1 MANQSVQVE
10 TLSQTI
16 TALIVGNTDNL
27 GLFLARDLLSR
38 GLGVTLVGPKSDYL
52 DTHVFEQLLDLPEIT
67 HLSTYTNTTQPPH
80 YGFFIF
86 SPQNPNFESLD
97 RFFSLFP
104 ISAKLAIISPPPLP
118 DSDQES
124 DFDRLQ
130 NLISSRLINHQ
141 QNLRFIVVNHLFGR
155 AVTSKTNNP
164 LTPIFLST
172 LGSTHPTF
180 PSLNATIYPLHLA
193 SATQAIVKS
202 LFSSDSIGKIFQL
215 GGQPILVRDL
225 VSQLQQLTEIPLTLP
240 TPSSPQSHDQHH
252 QELWQQIQATW
263 QQLSWHPSADISTH
277 LSETVSW
284 YKAHPQ
290 LGFSQETKPNPETHS
305 STHSKVLPPSPT
317 PPLTPIISKL
327 ATLKKSDQNHHL
339 STQPTPPPITQ
350 EIRQQ
355 LNPKIHQEPK
365 PLSPPL
371 ITSTPNKDHKHFTL
385 QSLGVPS
392 KPKKSR
398 RFRLPTNKPKNPRR
412 QIVAFL
418 GTLIILVLVVL
429 TALLFFTQKLR
440 VLPQLISSPPQEIL
454 SQTSFLN
461 PTLNSTRLAFSVI
474 QKPVSLVIG
483 QQTTNSFQ
491 TQLNYAHS
499 FSSSLNDLAQ
509 VQTSTGSLLQ
519 SLFDPNLT
527 LDSSLLT
534 KATSDS
540 LKAFRSISQLEA
552 YQKQSSQVGESS
564 FLSHLNLDQAS
575 SKLTHVKSALFSQ
588 HQLFTQFG
596 PIFSSSTPQRIL
608 VLVQDTSE
616 LRPTGGFITT
626 YADLTLNQG
635 KLISVEI
642 GDVSSLDNKLLGHV
656 EPPLAVKQFLGES
669 SWFLRDVNWDPDTA
683 TTAKRVAWFY
693 QKQTNF
699 NVDYVLLLNSDLFAL
714 LLDITGPLSL
724 PSISQPVNSQN
735 YLSLQRNYL
744 VASADQTQSDFL
756 TLLFQHLFSS
766 LSSSQTNYSLLSQA
780 LLQTLPQQPLTLYPL
795 KPDDNQSLTQTHFT
809 NSLTPTPCLSDP
821 CHSAYF
827 SLVEANVGV
836 NKVNPFINRQVSH
849 LLDFSQNNQ
858 VGETLQINFTNTADS
873 SNWPLG
879 SYKNYLRLYLPQS
892 AQINTVKI
900 GETALNED
908 QYDTSTQHNF
918 LVLGLL
924 LDVTPSSTTTLTVD
938 YHLPLTPLKSTFNLN
953 YFYDYQPGVSPH
965 TFNLQIIPPSNY
977 TPTSLPIQIT
987 NQDLLKFSQTV
998 SSDQSFQFEF
1008 SPRQ

>member
-10 TLSQTI
+10 TLTQTI
-16 TALIVGNTDNL
+16 TALITGNTDNL

-52 DTHVFEQLLDLPEIT
+52 DTHIFDQIIDLPETT
-67 HLSTYTNTTQPPH
+67 HLSSLTNTIHSPH
-80 YGFFIF
+80 YGFYIF
-86 SPQNPNFESLD
+86 SPQHPDFESLD
-97 RFFSLFP
+97 HFFSLFP

-118 DSDQES
+118 DSNQES

-141 QNLRFIVVNHLFGR
+141 QNLRFIVTNHLFGR
-155 AVTSKTNNP
+155 AVVSKTNNP

-172 LGSTHPTF
+172 LTTSPSGF
-180 PSLNATIYPLHLA
+180 PSLDTTIYPLHLA
-193 SATQAIVKS
+193 SATQAIIKS

-215 GGQPILVRDL
+215 GGQPLLVRDL
-225 VSQLQQLTEIPLTLP
+225 VSKLQQITEIPLLP
-240 TPSSPQSHDQHH
+240 HSLSASKFHH
-252 QELWQQIQATW
+252 QPPQELWLQIQATW
-263 QQLSWHPSADISTH
+263 QQLSWHPPTDISTH

-290 LGFSQETKPNPETHS
+290 LGFSQETQLKPETI
-305 STHSKVLPPSPT
+305 STNHPKILSPSPT
-317 PPLTPIISKL
+317 PPLTPVVTQSAAPKE
-327 ATLKKSDQNHHL
+327 SDQNLLL
-339 STQPTPPPITQ
+339 ST
-350 EIRQQ
+350 
-355 LNPKIHQEPK
+355 
-365 PLSPPL
+365 PLSNNQKISLQPSPEIPPNLKPPNPPL
-371 ITSTPNKDHKHFTL
+371 TFATSQDHKQFTL
-385 QSLGVPS
+385 QSLGVTS

-398 RFRLPTNKPKNPRR
+398 RFNLPSIKPKNPRR
-412 QIVAFL
+412 RVVAFL
-418 GTLIILVLVVL
+418 GTLTALVLIVL
-429 TALLFFTQKLR
+429 TVFLIFTQKLR
-440 VLPQLISSPPQEIL
+440 VLPELISSPPQEIL

-461 PTLNSTRLAFSVI
+461 PILNSLRLAFSVI

-491 TQLNYAHS
+491 TQLNYTHS

-519 SLFDPNLT
+519 ALLDPNLS
-527 LDSSLLT
+527 LDSNLLT
-534 KATSDS
+534 KTTADS

-552 YQKQSSQVGESS
+552 HQKQSLEVGESS
-564 FLSHLNLDQAS
+564 FLSGLNLDQAS
-575 SKLTHVKSALFSQ
+575 SKLSHIKSALFSQ
-588 HQLFTQFG
+588 HQLFTQLG

-608 VLVQDTSE
+608 VLVQDSSE

-635 KLISVEI
+635 KLISVEV

-699 NVDYVLLLNSDLFAL
+699 NVDYVLLLNSDLFAP
-714 LLDITGPLSL
+714 LLDITGPLTL

-756 TLLFQHLFSS
+756 TLLFQQLFSS
-766 LSSSQTNYSLLSQA
+766 LSSPQTNYSLLSQT

-795 KPDDNQSLTQTHFT
+795 KPDRDQPLVQTHFT
-809 NSLTPTPCLSDP
+809 NSLSLNRCLSEP
-821 CHSAYF
+821 CHSAHF

-836 NKVNPFINRQVSH
+836 NKVNPFISRQVSH
-849 LLDFSQNNQ
+849 LLDFTQTNQ
-858 VGETLQINFTNTADS
+858 VGETLQINFTNSADS
-873 SNWPLG
+873 VNWPLG

-892 AQINTVKI
+892 AQISSVKM
-900 GETALNED
+900 GETILKED

-924 LDVTPSSTTTLTVD
+924 LDVTPSSTTTLTLV
-938 YHLPLTPLKSTFNLN
+938 YQVPLDPLKSTLNLN
-953 YFYDYQPGVSPH
+953 YFYDYQPGVAPYI
-965 TFNLQIIPPSNY
+965 FNLQIIPPPNY
-977 TPTSLPIQIT
+977 YPTSLPIQFSS
-987 NQDLLKFSQTV
+987 QDLLKYSQTI